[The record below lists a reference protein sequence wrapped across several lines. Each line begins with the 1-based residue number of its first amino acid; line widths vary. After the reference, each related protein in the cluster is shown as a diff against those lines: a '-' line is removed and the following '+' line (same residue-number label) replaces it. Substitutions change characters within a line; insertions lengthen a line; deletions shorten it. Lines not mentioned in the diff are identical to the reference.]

1 MPMARPTKQDDQAGE
16 VAVAD
21 RNAGEPGGDAGRE
34 QDGVGQRRREPPPL
48 WGLLHRVG
56 ADLLVD
62 NCDPFLHLSLASAF
76 HEGVAVAVLVAVG
89 RGGGVVAAAPACL
102 GSASVLLSPS
112 PGRGGV
118 WLGSLDWPGT
128 GR

>member
-1 MPMARPTKQDDQAGE
+1 MSTPDRPTTSAAEQ
-16 VAVAD
+16 
-21 RNAGEPGGDAGRE
+21 
-34 QDGVGQRRREPPPL
+34 QDGKEPSANNVLRR
-48 WGLLHRVG
+48 G
-56 ADLLVD
+56 
-62 NCDPFLHLSLASAF
+62 LASAF